1 MPVFNAVSYIER
13 AIRSIVEQDY
23 PDKEL
28 FIKDGG
34 SKDGTID
41 IIKHYAKKYPSIIKW
56 TSGKDKGQTDAIN
69 IGMKKVSGE
78 ILAYLNADDVY
89 KPGSFKKVAEVFGK
103 NKDLMWIY
111 SKCDIIDADDK
122 PIRGWITAYKN
133 FWLKNF
139 SLSTLLILNYI
150 SQMGV
155 FIRREAYLKVGE
167 FDEKQFYVMDYDYWL
182 RLAKHF
188 KPTLID
194 NYLASFRIIPSAK
207 SSTGF
212 IKQFH
217 DEYNVAKKHTSNQI
231 ILFLHQL
238 HFRMII
244 AAYSVM
250 RTLHSVK
257 L

>member
-1 MPVFNAVSYIER
+1 MPVFNAANYIER

-23 PDKEL
+23 PSKEL

-34 SKDGTID
+34 SEDGTIE

-56 TSGKDKGQTDAIN
+56 TTGKDKGQTDAIN
-69 IGMKKVSGE
+69 LGMKKVTGE

-89 KPGSFKKVAEVFGK
+89 RPNSFKKVAETFEK
-103 NKDLMWIY
+103 DKDLMWVY
-111 SKCDIIDADDK
+111 GKCDIIDADDK
-122 PIRGWITAYKN
+122 LIRGWITSYKN
-133 FWLKNF
+133 FWLQNF

-150 SQMGV
+150 SQMGA
-155 FIRREAYLKVGE
+155 FFKRMAYEKIGQ
-167 FDEKQFYVMDYDYWL
+167 FDEKQYFVMDYDYWL
-182 RLAKHF
+182 RLGKHY
-188 KPTLID
+188 KPGIID
-194 NYLASFRIIPSAK
+194 TYLASFRIIPSAK
-207 SSTGF
+207 SSKGF

-217 DEYNVAKKHTSNQI
+217 DEYAVAKKHTNNQLL
-231 ILFLHQL
+231 LFLHQV

-244 AAYSVM
+244 AAYTIM